1 MGSLA
6 SAFTRRS
13 WSRTSRASSR
23 RAGESQ
29 AFRWSATGGEGYS
42 IEECE
47 RASQGTTITLTL
59 KPVNED
65 DGLRDFTSEWVLRDI
80 VKKYSDFVSY
90 PVKLEVEREEAKL
103 NADGEAEEGGETIK
117 VKKLETLNS
126 MKALWTKSKSE
137 VEADEYTAFTSRPF
151 MIGPTHLKQLP
162 LRQRARLITRHFSFC
177 LRKHQVLSFM
187 RT

>member
-1 MGSLA
+1 MVADKVELL
-6 SAFTRRS
+6 T
-13 WSRTSRASSR
+13 R

-42 IEECE
+42 IEESE

-103 NADGEAEEGGETIK
+103 NADGEAEDGGERRG
-117 VKKLETLNS
+117 
-126 MKALWTKSKSE
+126 SE
-137 VEADEYTAFTSRPF
+137 REQFEIVTTHGATAQ
-151 MIGPTHLKQLP
+151 GPGCMFGM
-162 LRQRARLITRHFSFC
+162 TR
-177 LRKHQVLSFM
+177 M
-187 RT
+187 NE